1 MGGRLTGGPPVRGA
15 TADAG
20 LRASVRSA
28 HQARLVAGSATLW
41 MRRCPRRG
49 RAAHRA
55 PPKRRCMRR
64 CADGSSSTA
73 LWAGGRCAAG
83 NGTPANGWTTP
94 PRASRAWRRAV
105 CEPAAWPGPL
115 PPIAGRESS
124 APACPSE
131 PPPFVDTAKT
141 LHWVSERA
149 QQIGGMAMSA
159 MQIVGGVEMPVA
171 GTRSTDVTSV
181 ESGSTNR
188 DDGLRSA
195 SWFDV
200 DNHPTAQFRSTA
212 ITVDDNGGTSPAT
225 SPSWESRARWSS
237 TTSSTSATP
246 RSVGH
251 RPRRVQHTRQD
262 QP

>member
-1 MGGRLTGGPPVRGA
+1 
-15 TADAG
+15 
-20 LRASVRSA
+20 
-28 HQARLVAGSATLW
+28 
-41 MRRCPRRG
+41 
-49 RAAHRA
+49 
-55 PPKRRCMRR
+55 
-64 CADGSSSTA
+64 
-73 LWAGGRCAAG
+73 
-83 NGTPANGWTTP
+83 
-94 PRASRAWRRAV
+94 
-105 CEPAAWPGPL
+105 
-115 PPIAGRESS
+115 
-124 APACPSE
+124 
-131 PPPFVDTAKT
+131 
-141 LHWVSERA
+141 
-149 QQIGGMAMSA
+149 MAMSA

-251 RPRRVQHTRQD
+251 RPRRVQHTRARINREDWGITNDMTPDSGGLLGSKRIQLELELIG
-262 QP
+262 QSRRHE